1 MWKQVH
7 LGTGFGFASE
17 DDYKGKLQVKEKIL
31 SFEGFERMAM

>member
-7 LGTGFGFASE
+7 FIGFGFASE